1 MPKNYGLN
9 ASMASNAN
17 LALSA
22 LNNKASVDDLQAV
35 FSQMLGSSAQG
46 AATSASSNT
55 LTLPEIG
62 RMAGDQGQ
70 TLFTG
75 KNLDMVYTKKNEE
88 LGRLKT
94 ELKELQTENR

>member
-35 FSQMLGSSAQG
+35 FS
-46 AATSASSNT
+46 
-55 LTLPEIG
+55 
-62 RMAGDQGQ
+62 
-70 TLFTG
+70 
-75 KNLDMVYTKKNEE
+75 
-88 LGRLKT
+88 
-94 ELKELQTENR
+94 